1 MILNGSFVRRRWLD
15 FRMGHSVYLIFL
27 MSFANFLLIFHRL
40 LVERIDW
47 LNNLLGDLWLFAIL
61 FVLMYI
67 PVAILVGAW
76 HRKNQIKVDTDV
88 GMLNSPLNAKI
99 FRTIIDIQT
108 GKATA
113 EEIKELRRLL
123 KSIEDKR
130 DGRD

>member
-47 LNNLLGDLWLFAIL
+47 LNKLLGDLWLFAIL

-108 GKATA
+108 GKATP

-130 DGRD
+130 D

>member
-1 MILNGSFVRRRWLD
+1 MLNGSFVRRRWLD
-15 FRMGHSVYLIFL
+15 FRMGHGTYLIFL

-99 FRTIIDIQT
+99 FRTIMDIQT

-130 DGRD
+130 D

>member
-15 FRMGHSVYLIFL
+15 FRMGHGVYLIFL

-67 PVAILVGAW
+67 PVAIVVGAW

-113 EEIKELRRLL
+113 KEIKELRRLL

-130 DGRD
+130 D

>member
-67 PVAILVGAW
+67 PVAIVVGAW

-108 GKATA
+108 GKATTK
-113 EEIKELRRLL
+113 EIKELRRLL

-130 DGRD
+130 D

>member
-1 MILNGSFVRRRWLD
+1 MILNGAFVRRRWLD

-40 LVERIDW
+40 LVERVDW
-47 LNNLLGDLWLFAIL
+47 LNKLLGDLWLFAIL

-108 GKATA
+108 GKATP

-123 KSIEDKR
+123 KSIEDKK
-130 DGRD
+130 D

>member
-1 MILNGSFVRRRWLD
+1 
-15 FRMGHSVYLIFL
+15 MGHSTYLIFL

-88 GMLNSPLNAKI
+88 GLLNSPLNAKI
-99 FRTIIDIQT
+99 FRTIIDMQT

-130 DGRD
+130 D

>member
-47 LNNLLGDLWLFAIL
+47 LNKLLGDLWLFAIL

-67 PVAILVGAW
+67 PVAILVGSW
-76 HRKNQIKVDTDV
+76 HRKNQIKIDTDV

-130 DGRD
+130 D